1 MKFKKL
7 VCIAVAL
14 SMVVWTFA
22 ACGEKEEAKEDTFQ
36 TKITSD
42 YSFAGDV
49 QDYLDNVDSK
59 YAYGIAKTLAYDEK
73 YFDNEL
79 GWRTSGSDAEHA
91 CADYLMEEMEN
102 LGLEDVEKVGV
113 PCDKFQ
119 FDDSRLTIEG
129 TKIDLM

>member
-79 GWRTSGSDAEHA
+79 GWRTSASFPALQLFFIPSSFEFLLLLV
-91 CADYLMEEMEN
+91 Y
-102 LGLEDVEKVGV
+102 
-113 PCDKFQ
+113 F
-119 FDDSRLTIEG
+119 
-129 TKIDLM
+129 